1 MLGQRLVVRRP
12 EQEALRRLRS
22 VTSLNYISI
31 RARFSRYVGRV
42 NKLLPLEFVKDV
54 SVYRSTSSSGSGGG
68 SGGGGG
74 GGGGRGSGGGGGGG
88 SSNSSRD
95 FITIMIMIMIIINT
109 IIISIIIIHCTH
121 FLSSH
126 RLRVYS

>member
-31 RARFSRYVGRV
+31 RARFSPYVGRV
-42 NKLLPLEFVKDV
+42 KLLLPFEFVKDV

-74 GGGGRGSGGGGGGG
+74 GGGGRGSGGGGGGSG
-88 SSNSSRD
+88 NSSRD
-95 FITIMIMIMIIINT
+95 FITIMIIIMIIINT

-126 RLRVYS
+126 RLRAYS